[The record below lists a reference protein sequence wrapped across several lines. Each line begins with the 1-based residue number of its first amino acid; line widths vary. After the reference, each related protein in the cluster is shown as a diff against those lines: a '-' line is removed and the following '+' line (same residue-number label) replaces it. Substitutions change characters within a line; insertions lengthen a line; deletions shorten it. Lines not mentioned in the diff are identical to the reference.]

1 MIINNLMTMDSFNV
15 ESVKINKR
23 KSTGGRFITEF
34 VFYFTNQTSIELSCF
49 NENKHIGLEIDT
61 FPATL
66 GEIND

>member
-23 KSTGGRFITEF
+23 QSNGGRFITEF

-49 NENKHIGLEIDT
+49 NEDKHIGLE
-61 FPATL
+61 L

>member
-15 ESVKINKR
+15 ESVKINR
-23 KSTGGRFITEF
+23 RQSNGGRFITEF

-49 NENKHIGLEIDT
+49 NEEKHIGLE
-61 FPATL
+61 L

>member
-15 ESVKINKR
+15 ESVKINR
-23 KSTGGRFITEF
+23 RQSNGGRFITEF

-49 NENKHIGLEIDT
+49 NEDKHIGLE
-61 FPATL
+61 L

>member
-1 MIINNLMTMDSFNV
+1 MDSFNV
-15 ESVKINKR
+15 ESVKINRR

-49 NENKHIGLEIDT
+49 NEEQHIGLE
-61 FPATL
+61 L